1 MNRRAKVELF
11 EKIRQGYTAGKTIR
25 QLAKEHEVH
34 RRMVRQAIAS
44 ALPPERKKA
53 ERRQPKLDL
62 LKEPIERMLESDR
75 TAPRKQ
81 RHTAHRIWT
90 RLCEEHP
97 GVPIAEPTDGVMWR
111 CANARWG

>member
-1 MNRRAKVELF
+1 MDRRVKVELF

-25 QLAKEHEVH
+25 ELAKEHEVH

-53 ERRQPKLDL
+53 DRKQPKLDL
-62 LKEPIERMLESDR
+62 VKEPIERMLESDL

-81 RHTAHRIWT
+81 RHMAHRIWM
-90 RLCEEHP
+90 RSILRHGP
-97 GVPIAEPTDGVMWR
+97 L
-111 CANARWG
+111 